1 MKKFTK
7 ILSAAALILCGVI
20 VMGCG
25 VADAIKDTVEG
36 TYDQWYKYNGTTKI
50 DIPLGDT
57 DDENDSSKLHDL
69 KDVEFYVYFNP
80 EDGLKVAIQTTKQE
94 NVELLNGL
102 IEQSVDVTIG
112 GVKEYTI
119 EDFGKVKWTSLM
131 TIVPLKA
138 VSAPKIVSDPDSCVK
153 LDNLKD
159 YKIQWKKVLK
169 KTLIN
174 TLLGE

>member
-20 VMGCG
+20 FMGCG

-80 EDGLKVAIQTTKQE
+80 ENGLKVAIQSTKEQ
-94 NVELLNGL
+94 NIELYNGL
-102 IEQSVDVTIG
+102 FSTSTKITMG
-112 GVKEYTI
+112 GVKKYPAEN
-119 EDFGKVKWTSLM
+119 FGVAQWTALIA
-131 TIVPLKA
+131 TGKFDQANEPK
-138 VSAPKIVSDPDSCVK
+138 VSANPDECIT
-153 LDNLKD
+153 LDDFDNC
-159 YKIQWKKVLK
+159 KIQWKKVLRE
-169 KTLIN
+169 TLIN